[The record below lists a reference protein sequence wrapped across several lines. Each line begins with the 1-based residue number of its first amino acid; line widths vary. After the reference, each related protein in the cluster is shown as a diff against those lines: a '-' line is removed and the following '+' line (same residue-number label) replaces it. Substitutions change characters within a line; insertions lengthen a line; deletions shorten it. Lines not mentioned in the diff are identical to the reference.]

1 MKGLIYCVRCGA
13 TISRDPSVTKHP
25 TMTIQDQ
32 IDFTNAELRA
42 LVWRENNNLRG
53 VLKDPEAIQMRRARK
68 HLQRALQGV
77 RQLDG
82 SKRTFLSCV
91 DRWDN
96 DELYRSQLQ
105 KDENLTRE
113 HMREY
118 DYLACLP
125 RVEQKMSWKQ
135 RQKRNQQWRLVQE
148 EGGGSR
154 TVQTTSYP
162 VYQSLKDAKAPSPTP
177 YPTSSSSTS
186 WNYHPSSSSTTWN
199 YHPSSSSTSW
209 SRGDQWWSQSR
220 QDDTP
225 PWRRD
230 EEWGYKDW

>member
-1 MKGLIYCVRCGA
+1 M
-13 TISRDPSVTKHP
+13 S
-25 TMTIQDQ
+25 IQDQ
-32 IDFTNAELRA
+32 IDFTNAELRT

-53 VLKDPEAIQMRRARK
+53 VLRDPEAIKMRRARK
-68 HLQRALQGV
+68 HLRRALEGV

-82 SKRTFLSCV
+82 SKRAFESCV

-105 KDENLTRE
+105 KEENLTRE
-113 HMREY
+113 HMKEY
-118 DYLACLP
+118 DYFACLP
-125 RVEQKMSWKQ
+125 RQEHKMSWEQ
-135 RQKRNQQWRLVQE
+135 RQRRNKPWRLVQE

-162 VYQSLKDAKAPSPTP
+162 VYQSLKDAKAPSPAP
-177 YPTSSSSTS
+177 
-186 WNYHPSSSSTTWN
+186 YHPSSSSTSWN

-209 SRGDQWWSQSR
+209 SRGDQWWSQSY

-225 PWRRD
+225 PWSSD
-230 EEWGYKDW
+230 DKWGHKDW